1 MKTKFIVSLIAV
13 TATPVWALLE
23 LKLGI
28 IAVWKTKFCTRGR
41 ILDRFSLIEVPWFS
55 SNQPAASPNIPLQDA
70 YDGIRYAVQ
79 LAAHDFTADGSRL
92 PGVDIVI
99 ETFLVWTADSFN
111 DFGRSVDTAAG
122 AGAQNVQG
130 IGAGQALLDTVDLI
144 RTKKVVGL
152 IGDTYSDP
160 CKTAAVVAGQLRI
173 PQCSPSCYDPSLAN
187 KELYPYFFRT
197 MASGLVQANA
207 VGDVIEAMGW
217 QRVVMLYSPDSMGSS
232 VAAAFRDRSLVKK
245 QTGFIITKEV
255 YFNQEGLANHDWER
269 TAEHIGT
276 LPNRVFFISAQM
288 QEISALFKALN
299 EKGLLTEDRI
309 WITTP
314 MLGLGLYIADLGLPK
329 IKEIGRN
336 IWSINAQEYYTTVSG
351 SLTEG
356 AISFR
361 QDLLNK
367 FEVGG
372 AHDPPRQRTLINPS
386 PYAAFAY
393 DCTLQMLLGF
403 QRVVEAGGTVET
415 TIDDEVETVDVNPES
430 LAEQYLGSLLRP
442 PAFANVTATGS
453 LHFATTDGDIM
464 LMDAV
469 GDRIGR
475 YEFAQIADS
484 GVAWKTFGY
493 AGLPGSNENVT
504 MLQTTPV
511 RFVNDIP
518 YIADI
523 VPNKDT
529 TFTGNSP
536 AAIAITAIAAFMIVV
551 ALSIL
556 GLIVIHRENKV
567 IKATSPLF
575 NLVTL
580 SGIVLAYAALICMV
594 QKPSMFTCNFGL
606 VGLWTGF
613 ALVFGPLSAKT
624 WRVYRI
630 FDNARALGGSLTNR
644 NLLAFTTI
652 VVSLELLFLIIWIAI
667 SPYSPTLTM
676 STDYQTSMWQC
687 KSTDRI
693 QSTMQIVL
701 IAYNGVILAFTAY
714 VSYKSRGASSR
725 FNESTYIA
733 FCIYNVIVACGIGV
747 IVIFMGDLSYGAR
760 WHLQNVVVLVA
771 ITVCLLALF
780 VPKCLA
786 LYLTI
791 GQGASGEL
799 MVLSKHATA
808 TSGPTT
814 QATRPMSKVPK
825 KTGVEEGQMRVVEE
839 SVVLHATNLIMTT
852 LRQGATA
859 EECLFQVEGH
869 GATVQIQPANVS
881 DLEEWHKL
889 LKAYTGSSNATGSS
903 NDKRSGTAPS
913 TGRTEARRPSSHPSV
928 GVNSPASFEV

>member
-1 MKTKFIVSLIAV
+1 MKTKSIVSLIAIA
-13 TATPVWALLE
+13 ATPSWALPTE

-28 IAVWKTKFCTRGR
+28 IA
-41 ILDRFSLIEVPWFS
+41 
-55 SNQPAASPNIPLQDA
+55 PAASPNIPLQDA

-79 LAAHDFTADGSRL
+79 LAAHDFMADGSRL
-92 PGVDIVI
+92 PGVEIVI
-99 ETFLVWTADSFN
+99 E
-111 DFGRSVDTAAG
+111 SVDTAAG

-144 RTKKVVGL
+144 KTKKVVGL

-207 VGDVIEAMGW
+207 VGDVIEEMGW

-245 QTGFIITKEV
+245 KMGFTITKEV
-255 YFNQEGLANHDWER
+255 YFNQEGLANHDWGR
-269 TAEHIGT
+269 TAKYIGT

-336 IWSINAQEYYTTVSG
+336 IWSINAQEYYTTASG

-356 AISFR
+356 GISFR
-361 QDLLNK
+361 EDLLDK
-367 FEVGG
+367 FQVGD
-372 AHDPPRQRTLINPS
+372 AHDPPRPRTLVNPS

-403 QRVVEAGGTVET
+403 ERVVEAGGTVET
-415 TIDDEVETVDVNPES
+415 TINDQVETVDVNPES

-484 GVAWKTFGY
+484 GTAWKTFGY

-511 RFVNDIP
+511 KFANDIQ

-529 TFTGNSP
+529 TVTGNSP
-536 AAIAITAIAAFMIVV
+536 AAIAITAIAALMIVV
-551 ALSIL
+551 ALLIL

-575 NLVTL
+575 NLITL

-693 QSTMQIVL
+693 QSTMQTVL
-701 IAYNGVILAFTAY
+701 IAYNGLILAFTAY

-747 IVIFMGDLSYGAR
+747 ILIFMGDLSYGAR
-760 WHLQNVVVLVA
+760 WHLQNVVVMVA

-780 VPKCLA
+780 APKCLA

-791 GQGASGEL
+791 GQGTSGEP
-799 MVLSKHATA
+799 MILSKHATA
-808 TSGPTT
+808 TSGPTP
-814 QATRPMSKVPK
+814 QATRPMSKVSK
-825 KTGVEEGQMRVVEE
+825 KTGVEEGQVKYAPCVARKQRFMWYGPWMECVMIWSPVVGNLTFQMRVVEE
-839 SVVLHATNLIMTT
+839 SVVLHASNLIMTT
-852 LRQGATA
+852 LRQGATP

-903 NDKRSGTAPS
+903 TDKRSGTAPS
-913 TGRTEARRPSSHPSV
+913 TGARMPSSQPV
-928 GVNSPASFEV
+928 GVNGPTSFEV